1 MRKIFCCCL
10 ALLSATFTGITPVGT
25 SEIAHDIPVIEVVD
39 VVSIDNITSEP
50 VIFEVEYTEV
60 ECEMVEPEEIEPITY
75 YIPYEDIELIALVT
89 MAEAEGESVEGKRLV
104 IDTILNRI
112 DSVYFP
118 NTAYDVIY
126 QPNQFSSMWNGR
138 VDRCQITDEVIQ
150 LVIEELE
157 HRYNYETIFFN
168 ANHYS
173 AYGCPLFQVGDH
185 YFSSY

>member
-1 MRKIFCCCL
+1 MKKLLCCFVLFCFL
-10 ALLSATFTGITPVGT
+10 TAQTESISVNPSEVLEEVSFTDGEKEMDPESKAVKFTE
-25 SEIAHDIPVIEVVD
+25 S
-39 VVSIDNITSEP
+39 
-50 VIFEVEYTEV
+50 EV
-60 ECEMVEPEEIEPITY
+60 ECIELKDIEINSTTY
-75 YIPYEDIELIALVT
+75 SIPYEDIELIALVT
-89 MAEAEGESVEGKRLV
+89 MAEAEGESVDGKRLV

-157 HRYNYETIFFN
+157 NRYNYETIFFN

-173 AYGCPLFQVGDH
+173 MYGCPLFQVGNH